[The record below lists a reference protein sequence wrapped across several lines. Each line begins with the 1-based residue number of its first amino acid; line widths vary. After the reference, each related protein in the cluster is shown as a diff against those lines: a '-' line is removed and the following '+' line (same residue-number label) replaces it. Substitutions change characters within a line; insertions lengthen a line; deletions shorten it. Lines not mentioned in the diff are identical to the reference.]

1 MTKEELKQ
9 KVCDAIDKRAEDIMS
24 FGTSVFDEPE
34 LGYKETKTS
43 AKVQEAMDKLGIP
56 YTTGWAITG
65 VKGRLKGKN
74 SKRTVAVMGE
84 LDSIVCRRHPS
95 ADPVTG
101 AAHCCGHF
109 IQISDMLGVAM
120 ALKDAGAMDYLGGDV
135 VFFAVPSEECIEI
148 EYRKK
153 LMDEGKIHF
162 FGGKQEIILQGGF
175 DDIDAAMDM
184 HAYSTDDPEG
194 NIILNGGMS
203 GFITKLIEY
212 HGKAA
217 HAAGQPHLG
226 INALNACML
235 GIMGVNALRE
245 TFQEKDHVRF
255 HPIIT
260 SGGDLVNVV
269 PDLVRMESYVRA
281 ASADAMKFYNDR
293 INRALRAGADAIGAT
308 CEIKDMPG
316 YLPMEQDKALG
327 KICEANA
334 DAIFGKDHVDTNPPF
349 NAGST
354 DVGDICNLMPCIHPH
369 VGCVHGAL
377 HSAEFELFQKQAAYI
392 KTTKVMAMTVIDLLY
407 DNAAGLED
415 ILKDYKPRMTKEQ
428 YLAYMD
434 SLRS

>member
-24 FGTSVFDEPE
+24 FGTSVFNEPE

-56 YTTGWAITG
+56 YTTGWGITG
-65 VKGRLKGKN
+65 VKGRLTGKH

-175 DDIDAAMDM
+175 DDIDAAMEM

-226 INALNACML
+226 VNALNACML
-235 GIMGVNALRE
+235 GIMSVNALRE

-334 DAIFGKDHVDTNPPF
+334 DAIFGKEHVDTNPPF

-407 DNAAGLED
+407 DDAQGLED

>member
-24 FGTSVFDEPE
+24 FGTSVFNEPE
-34 LGYKETKTS
+34 LGYKETRTS

-56 YTTGWAITG
+56 YTTGWGITG
-65 VKGRLKGKN
+65 VKGRLTGKH

-175 DDIDAAMDM
+175 DDIDAAMEM

-226 INALNACML
+226 VNALNACML

-327 KICEANA
+327 KLCEANA
-334 DAIFGKDHVDTNPPF
+334 DAIFGKEHVDTNPPF

-407 DNAAGLED
+407 DDAQGLED

>member
-175 DDIDAAMDM
+175 DDIDAAMEM

-203 GFITKLIEY
+203 GFVTKLIEY

>member
-24 FGTSVFDEPE
+24 FGTSVFNEPE
-34 LGYKETKTS
+34 LGFKETKTS

-56 YTTGWAITG
+56 YTTGWGITG
-65 VKGRLKGKN
+65 VKGRLTGKR

-175 DDIDAAMDM
+175 DDIDAAMEM

-226 INALNACML
+226 VNALNACML

-334 DAIFGKDHVDTNPPF
+334 DAFFGKEHVDTNPPF

-407 DNAAGLED
+407 DDAQGLED

>member
-24 FGTSVFDEPE
+24 FGTSVFNEPE

-56 YTTGWAITG
+56 YTTGWGITG
-65 VKGRLKGKN
+65 VKGRLTGKH

-175 DDIDAAMDM
+175 DDIDAAMEM

-226 INALNACML
+226 VNALNACML

-334 DAIFGKDHVDTNPPF
+334 DAIFGKEHVDTNPPF

-407 DNAAGLED
+407 DDAQGLED

-428 YLAYMD
+428 YL
-434 SLRS
+434 SLNPTKI

>member
-24 FGTSVFDEPE
+24 FGTSVFNEPE

-56 YTTGWAITG
+56 YTTGWGITG
-65 VKGRLKGKN
+65 VKGRLTGKH

-175 DDIDAAMDM
+175 DDIDAAMEM

-226 INALNACML
+226 VNALNACML

-334 DAIFGKDHVDTNPPF
+334 DAIFGKEHVDTNPPF

-407 DNAAGLED
+407 DDAKGLED

>member
-175 DDIDAAMDM
+175 DDIDAAMEM

-226 INALNACML
+226 VNALNACML

-281 ASADAMKFYNDR
+281 ASADAMRFYNDR

-334 DAIFGKDHVDTNPPF
+334 DTIFGKDHVDTSPPF

>member
-24 FGTSVFDEPE
+24 FGTSVFNEPE
-34 LGYKETKTS
+34 LGYKEAKTS

-56 YTTGWAITG
+56 YTTGWGITG
-65 VKGRLKGKN
+65 VKGRLTGKH

-175 DDIDAAMDM
+175 DDIDAAMEM

-226 INALNACML
+226 VNALNACML

-334 DAIFGKDHVDTNPPF
+334 DAIFGKEHVDTNPPF

-369 VGCVHGAL
+369 VGCIHGAL

-407 DNAAGLED
+407 DDAQGLED

>member
-24 FGTSVFDEPE
+24 FGTSVFNEPE

-56 YTTGWAITG
+56 YTTGWGITG
-65 VKGRLKGKN
+65 VKGRLTGKH

-120 ALKDAGAMDYLGGDV
+120 ALKDASAMDYLGGDV

-175 DDIDAAMDM
+175 DDIDAAMEM

-226 INALNACML
+226 VNALNACML

-334 DAIFGKDHVDTNPPF
+334 DAIFGKEHVDTNPPF

-407 DNAAGLED
+407 DDAQGLED

>member
-95 ADPVTG
+95 ADPITG

-175 DDIDAAMDM
+175 DDIDAAMEM

-293 INRALRAGADAIGAT
+293 INRALRAGANAIGAT

>member
-24 FGTSVFDEPE
+24 FGTSVFNEPE

-56 YTTGWAITG
+56 YTTGWGITG
-65 VKGRLKGKN
+65 VKGRLTGKH

-175 DDIDAAMDM
+175 DDIDAAMEM
-184 HAYSTDDPEG
+184 HAYSTDDQEG

-226 INALNACML
+226 VNALNACML

-281 ASADAMKFYNDR
+281 TSADAMKFYNDR

-334 DAIFGKDHVDTNPPF
+334 NAIFGKEHVDTNPPF

-407 DNAAGLED
+407 DDAQGLED

>member
-24 FGTSVFDEPE
+24 FGTSVFNEPE

-56 YTTGWAITG
+56 YTTGWGITG
-65 VKGRLKGKN
+65 VKGRLTGKH

-175 DDIDAAMDM
+175 DDIDAAMEM

-226 INALNACML
+226 VNALNACML

-293 INRALRAGADAIGAT
+293 INRALRAGADASGAT

-334 DAIFGKDHVDTNPPF
+334 DAIFGKEHVDTNPPF

-369 VGCVHGAL
+369 VGGVHGAL

-407 DNAAGLED
+407 DDAQGLED

>member
-24 FGTSVFDEPE
+24 FGTSVFNEPE

-56 YTTGWAITG
+56 YTTGWGITG
-65 VKGRLKGKN
+65 VKGRLTGKH

-120 ALKDAGAMDYLGGDV
+120 ALKDAGAMDYLSGDV

-175 DDIDAAMDM
+175 DDIDAAMEM
-184 HAYSTDDPEG
+184 HAYSTDDQEG

-226 INALNACML
+226 VNALNACML

-334 DAIFGKDHVDTNPPF
+334 DAIFGKEHVDTNPPF

-407 DNAAGLED
+407 DDAQGLED

>member
-1 MTKEELKQ
+1 MTKEELKK

-175 DDIDAAMDM
+175 DDIDAAMEM
-184 HAYSTDDPEG
+184 HAYSTDNPEG

>member
-24 FGTSVFDEPE
+24 FGTSVFNEPE

-56 YTTGWAITG
+56 YTTGWGITG
-65 VKGRLKGKN
+65 VKGRLTGKH

-120 ALKDAGAMDYLGGDV
+120 ALKDAGAMDYLSGDV

-175 DDIDAAMDM
+175 DDIDAAMEM

-226 INALNACML
+226 VNALNACML

-334 DAIFGKDHVDTNPPF
+334 DAIFGKEHVDTNPPF

-377 HSAEFELFQKQAAYI
+377 HSAEFEIFQKQAAYI

-407 DNAAGLED
+407 DDAQGLED

>member
-24 FGTSVFDEPE
+24 FGTSVFNEPE

-56 YTTGWAITG
+56 YTTGWGITG
-65 VKGRLKGKN
+65 VKGRLTGKH

-101 AAHCCGHF
+101 ADHCCGHF

-175 DDIDAAMDM
+175 DDIDAAMEM

-226 INALNACML
+226 VNALNACML

-281 ASADAMKFYNDR
+281 ASADAMKLYNDR
-293 INRALRAGADAIGAT
+293 ITRALRARAAAIGAT

-334 DAIFGKDHVDTNPPF
+334 DAIFGKEHVDTNPPF

-407 DNAAGLED
+407 DDAQGLED

>member
-24 FGTSVFDEPE
+24 FGTSVLDEPE

-120 ALKDAGAMDYLGGDV
+120 ALKDAGAVDYLGGDV

-175 DDIDAAMDM
+175 DDIDAAMEM

-226 INALNACML
+226 VNALNACML

-334 DAIFGKDHVDTNPPF
+334 DTIFGKDHVDTNPPF

>member
-24 FGTSVFDEPE
+24 FGTSVFNEPE

-56 YTTGWAITG
+56 YTTGWGITG
-65 VKGRLKGKN
+65 VKGRLTGKH

-175 DDIDAAMDM
+175 DDIDAAKEM
-184 HAYSTDDPEG
+184 HAYSTDDQEG

-226 INALNACML
+226 VNALNACML

-334 DAIFGKDHVDTNPPF
+334 DAIFGKEHVDTNPPF

-407 DNAAGLED
+407 DDAQGLED

>member
-24 FGTSVFDEPE
+24 FGTSVFNEPE
-34 LGYKETKTS
+34 LGFKETKTS

-56 YTTGWAITG
+56 YTTGWGITG
-65 VKGRLKGKN
+65 VKGRLTGKR

-162 FGGKQEIILQGGF
+162 FGGKQEIIRQGGF
-175 DDIDAAMDM
+175 DDIDAAMEM

-226 INALNACML
+226 VNALNACML

-334 DAIFGKDHVDTNPPF
+334 DAIFGKEHVDTNPPF

-407 DNAAGLED
+407 DDAQGLED

>member
-24 FGTSVFDEPE
+24 FGTSVFNEPE

-56 YTTGWAITG
+56 YTTGWGITG
-65 VKGRLKGKN
+65 VKGRLTGKH

-175 DDIDAAMDM
+175 DDIDAAMEM
-184 HAYSTDDPEG
+184 HAYSTDDQEG

-226 INALNACML
+226 VNALNACML

-334 DAIFGKDHVDTNPPF
+334 NAIFGKEHVDTNPPF

-407 DNAAGLED
+407 NDAQGLED

>member
-24 FGTSVFDEPE
+24 FGTSVFNEPE

-43 AKVQEAMDKLGIP
+43 AKGQEAMDKLGIP
-56 YTTGWAITG
+56 YTTGWGITG
-65 VKGRLKGKN
+65 VKGRLTGKH

-175 DDIDAAMDM
+175 DDIDAAMEM
-184 HAYSTDDPEG
+184 HAYSTDDQEG

-226 INALNACML
+226 VNALNACML

-293 INRALRAGADAIGAT
+293 IKRALRAGADAIGAT

-334 DAIFGKDHVDTNPPF
+334 DAIFGKEHVDTNPPF

-407 DNAAGLED
+407 DDAQGLED

>member
-162 FGGKQEIILQGGF
+162 FGGKQEIILQDGF
-175 DDIDAAMDM
+175 DDIDAAMEM

>member
-24 FGTSVFDEPE
+24 FGTSVLDEPE

-175 DDIDAAMDM
+175 DDIDAAMEM

-334 DAIFGKDHVDTNPPF
+334 DTIFGKDHVDTNPPF

>member
-24 FGTSVFDEPE
+24 FGTSVFNEPE

-56 YTTGWAITG
+56 YTTGWGITG
-65 VKGRLKGKN
+65 VKGRLTGKH

-175 DDIDAAMDM
+175 DDIDAAMEM

-226 INALNACML
+226 VNALNACML

-327 KICEANA
+327 KLCEANA
-334 DAIFGKDHVDTNPPF
+334 DAIFGKEHVDTNPPF

-407 DNAAGLED
+407 DDAKGLED

>member
-24 FGTSVFDEPE
+24 FGTSVFNEPE

-43 AKVQEAMDKLGIP
+43 AKVQETMDKLGIP
-56 YTTGWAITG
+56 YTTGWGITG
-65 VKGRLKGKN
+65 VKGRLTGKH

-175 DDIDAAMDM
+175 DDIDAAMEM

-226 INALNACML
+226 VNALNACML

-334 DAIFGKDHVDTNPPF
+334 DAIFGKEHVDTNPPF

-407 DNAAGLED
+407 DDAQGLED

>member
-1 MTKEELKQ
+1 MTKKELKQ

-135 VFFAVPSEECIEI
+135 VFFAVPSEECIEM

-175 DDIDAAMDM
+175 DDIDAAMEM

>member
-24 FGTSVFDEPE
+24 FGTSVFNEPE

-56 YTTGWAITG
+56 YTTGWGITG
-65 VKGRLKGKN
+65 VKGRLTGKH

-175 DDIDAAMDM
+175 DDIDAAMEM

-226 INALNACML
+226 VNALNACML

-293 INRALRAGADAIGAT
+293 INRALRAGADAIGGT

-334 DAIFGKDHVDTNPPF
+334 DAIFGKEHVDTNPPF

-407 DNAAGLED
+407 DDAQGLED

>member
-175 DDIDAAMDM
+175 DDINAAMEM

>member
-24 FGTSVFDEPE
+24 FGTSVFNEPE

-56 YTTGWAITG
+56 YTTGWGITG
-65 VKGRLKGKN
+65 VKGRLTGKS

-120 ALKDAGAMDYLGGDV
+120 ALKDVGAMDYLGGDV

-175 DDIDAAMDM
+175 DDIDAAMEM
-184 HAYSTDDPEG
+184 HAYSTDDSEG

-226 INALNACML
+226 VNALNACML

-334 DAIFGKDHVDTNPPF
+334 DTIFGKEHVDTNPPF

-407 DNAAGLED
+407 DDAKGLED

>member
-24 FGTSVFDEPE
+24 FGTSVFNEPE

-43 AKVQEAMDKLGIP
+43 TKVQEAMDKLGIP
-56 YTTGWAITG
+56 YTTGWGITG
-65 VKGRLKGKN
+65 VKGRLTGKH

-175 DDIDAAMDM
+175 DDIDAAMEM

-226 INALNACML
+226 VNALNACML

-334 DAIFGKDHVDTNPPF
+334 DAIFGKEHVDTNPPF

-407 DNAAGLED
+407 DDAQGLED

>member
-175 DDIDAAMDM
+175 DDIDAAMEM

-226 INALNACML
+226 VNALNACML

-334 DAIFGKDHVDTNPPF
+334 DAIFGKDHVETNPPF

>member
-24 FGTSVFDEPE
+24 FGTSVFNEPE

-43 AKVQEAMDKLGIP
+43 AKVQEAMDKLDIP
-56 YTTGWAITG
+56 YTTGWGITG
-65 VKGRLKGKN
+65 VKGRLTGKH

-175 DDIDAAMDM
+175 DDIDAAMEM

-226 INALNACML
+226 VNALNACML

-293 INRALRAGADAIGAT
+293 INRALRAGADAIGGT

-334 DAIFGKDHVDTNPPF
+334 DAIFGKEHVDTNPPF

-407 DNAAGLED
+407 DDAQGLED

>member
-175 DDIDAAMDM
+175 DDIDAAMEM

-334 DAIFGKDHVDTNPPF
+334 DAIFGKNHVDTNPPF

-392 KTTKVMAMTVIDLLY
+392 KTTKVMAMTIIDLLY

>member
-24 FGTSVFDEPE
+24 FGTSVFNEPE

-56 YTTGWAITG
+56 YTTGWGITG
-65 VKGRLKGKN
+65 VKGRLTGKH

-175 DDIDAAMDM
+175 DDIDAAMEM

-212 HGKAA
+212 HGNAA

-226 INALNACML
+226 VNALNACML

-334 DAIFGKDHVDTNPPF
+334 DAIFGKEHVDTNPPF

-407 DNAAGLED
+407 DDAQGLED

>member
-175 DDIDAAMDM
+175 DDIDAAMEM

-226 INALNACML
+226 VNALNACML

-316 YLPMEQDKALG
+316 YLPMEQDKALS

-334 DAIFGKDHVDTNPPF
+334 DTIFGKDHVDTNPPF

>member
-24 FGTSVFDEPE
+24 FGTSVFNEPE

-56 YTTGWAITG
+56 YTTGWGITG
-65 VKGRLKGKN
+65 VKGRLTGKH

-175 DDIDAAMDM
+175 DDIDAAMEM

-226 INALNACML
+226 VNALNACML

-334 DAIFGKDHVDTNPPF
+334 DAIFGKEHVDTNPPF

-369 VGCVHGAL
+369 VGCIHGAL

-407 DNAAGLED
+407 DDAQGLED

>member
-24 FGTSVFDEPE
+24 FGTSVFNEPE

-56 YTTGWAITG
+56 YTTGWGITG
-65 VKGRLKGKN
+65 VKGRLTGKH

-175 DDIDAAMDM
+175 DDIDAAMEM
-184 HAYSTDDPEG
+184 HAYSTDDQEG
-194 NIILNGGMS
+194 TIILNGGMS

-226 INALNACML
+226 VNALNACML

-334 DAIFGKDHVDTNPPF
+334 DAIFGKEHVDTNPPF

-407 DNAAGLED
+407 DDAQGLED

>member
-24 FGTSVFDEPE
+24 FGTSVFNEPE

-56 YTTGWAITG
+56 YTTGWGITG
-65 VKGRLKGKN
+65 VKGRLTGKH

-175 DDIDAAMDM
+175 DDIDAAMEM
-184 HAYSTDDPEG
+184 HAYSTDDQEG

-226 INALNACML
+226 VNALNACML

-281 ASADAMKFYNDR
+281 ASADAMKFYHDR

-334 DAIFGKDHVDTNPPF
+334 DAIFGKEHVDTNPPF

-407 DNAAGLED
+407 DDAQGLED

>member
-120 ALKDAGAMDYLGGDV
+120 ALKDSGAMDYLGGDV

-175 DDIDAAMDM
+175 DDIDAAMEM

>member
-24 FGTSVFDEPE
+24 FGTSVFNEPE

-56 YTTGWAITG
+56 YTTGWGITG
-65 VKGRLKGKN
+65 VKGRLTGKH

-175 DDIDAAMDM
+175 DDIDAAMEM

-226 INALNACML
+226 VNALNACML

-334 DAIFGKDHVDTNPPF
+334 DAIFGKEHVDTNPPF

-407 DNAAGLED
+407 DDAQGLED